1 MAIPRGTL
9 LAIVITGI
17 VYIGVAISAGKWH
30 PVELALYSIHVFKYN

>member
-17 VYIGVAISAGKWH
+17 VYVGVAISAGKWH
-30 PVELALYSIHVFKYN
+30 RGEFVLYCFHTFK